1 MKFVRAIVRP
11 ERERDVIESL
21 ESEGI
26 YALTKTPV
34 LGRGIERGI
43 QVGAVSYDEL
53 AKVMLMIVVDDDRL
67 AKTVQAIVTGA
78 RTDHPGDG
86 KIFVEEVREV
96 YSIRNAGR
104 E

>member
-11 ERERDVIESL
+11 EREQDVLQCL

-53 AKVMLMIVVDDDRL
+53 AKIMLMIVVDDEHL
-67 AKTVQAIVTGA
+67 PKTVQAIEAGA
-78 RTDHPGDG
+78 RTGHPGDG
-86 KIFVEEVREV
+86 KIFIEEVRDI
-96 YSIRNAGR
+96 YSIRKAGR